1 MRRCLI
7 PKFDVTE
14 YPSWLRLVTRPNN
27 IVASRNRL
35 SEKKSKMADFCA
47 RCGKTLS
54 LIDPLLELK
63 GLRFCEDCYPDVK
76 REHAA
81 TIMSEKSDKRQ
92 RTAFADDD
100 TDENLRGSIIKG
112 KQALAAKEN
121 EFKWDNPSLSLIASA
136 LRILTDQ
143 LKIIMKQNELILRE
157 LETRAPTARSK

>member
-1 MRRCLI
+1 
-7 PKFDVTE
+7 
-14 YPSWLRLVTRPNN
+14 
-27 IVASRNRL
+27 
-35 SEKKSKMADFCA
+35 MAEFCS

-63 GLRFCEDCYPDVK
+63 GLRFCEDCYPEVK

-81 TIMSEKSDKRQ
+81 VSMSDKAGRRQ

-100 TDENLRGSIIKG
+100 SDDELRGSIIKG
-112 KQALAAKEN
+112 KEALANKEN

-143 LKIIMKQNELILRE
+143 NKIIMKQNELILRE
-157 LETRAPTARSK
+157 LESRAPQAKSK

>member
-1 MRRCLI
+1 
-7 PKFDVTE
+7 
-14 YPSWLRLVTRPNN
+14 
-27 IVASRNRL
+27 
-35 SEKKSKMADFCA
+35 MAEFCS

-81 TIMSEKSDKRQ
+81 QNISEKLDRKQ
-92 RTAFADDD
+92 RVAFADDD
-100 TDENLRGSIIKG
+100 SDENLRGAIIKG
-112 KQALAAKEN
+112 KQALASKES

-143 LKIIMKQNELILRE
+143 NRIIMKQNELILRE
-157 LETRAPTARSK
+157 LESRVSPVKTK

>member
-1 MRRCLI
+1 
-7 PKFDVTE
+7 
-14 YPSWLRLVTRPNN
+14 
-27 IVASRNRL
+27 
-35 SEKKSKMADFCA
+35 MADFCS

-54 LIDPLLELK
+54 LIDPLLEIK
-63 GLRFCEDCYPDVK
+63 GLRFCEDCYPEVK

-81 TIMSEKSDKRQ
+81 ASMSERADKKQ

-100 TDENLRGSIIKG
+100 SDANLRGSIIKG

-143 LKIIMKQNELILRE
+143 LKIVMKQNELVLRE
-157 LETRAPTARSK
+157 LETRTQAVKSK

>member
-1 MRRCLI
+1 
-7 PKFDVTE
+7 
-14 YPSWLRLVTRPNN
+14 
-27 IVASRNRL
+27 
-35 SEKKSKMADFCA
+35 MADFCA

-63 GLRFCEDCYPDVK
+63 GSRFCEDCYPDVK

-81 TIMSEKSDKRQ
+81 TSMLEKSDKRQ
-92 RTAFADDD
+92 RAAFADDD
-100 TDENLRGSIIKG
+100 TDENLRGSIIKS

-143 LKIIMKQNELILRE
+143 LKIIMKQNELILRD

>member
-1 MRRCLI
+1 
-7 PKFDVTE
+7 
-14 YPSWLRLVTRPNN
+14 
-27 IVASRNRL
+27 
-35 SEKKSKMADFCA
+35 MADFCS

-81 TIMSEKSDKRQ
+81 TSMSEKMDKRQ
-92 RTAFADDD
+92 RVAFADDD

-112 KQALAAKEN
+112 KQALALKET

-143 LKIIMKQNELILRE
+143 NRIMMKQNELILRE
-157 LETRAPTARSK
+157 LEGRTAAVKSK